1 MKRLFCLVSISIL
14 ISVSIVFGQDVAV
27 HYDAA
32 VENGNGLAVTNPA
45 QLADLIVE
53 KLKDKKL
60 SAEIV
65 DSDALADYMNANKNG
80 IYIITQGNTPG
91 SIFQKKGKDDLVY
104 KWLREGGIGGFI
116 GDYAFYYYWHK
127 GARVTAAAAG
137 QQSVFGVTITNGTV
151 SQVEPT
157 ELGKKYIPSL
167 KKWTSNRASGLAVL
181 KQNDFE
187 FESYADN
194 GANADPI
201 AYRTED
207 MKGWFINFHT
217 SCCGTAIPPN
227 EQIATEYA
235 ELISNRFALPQAV
248 DPNGKISTVWGQLKS
263 Q

>member
-1 MKRLFCLVSISIL
+1 MKRLFCLVSILTFLSI
-14 ISVSIVFGQDVAV
+14 SIVYGQDVAV
-27 HYDAA
+27 HYDAGL
-32 VENGNGLAVTNPA
+32 ENGNGLAVQNPA

-53 KLKDKKL
+53 ELKDKKL
-60 SAEIV
+60 NAEIV
-65 DSDALADYMNANKNG
+65 DSDGLAEYMNANKNG
-80 IYIITQGNTPG
+80 IYVITQGNTPG
-91 SIFQKKGKDDLVY
+91 TIFQKKGKDILVY
-104 KWLREGGIGGFI
+104 QWLREGGIGGFI

-137 QQSVFGVTITNGTV
+137 QQSVFGATITNGTV

-167 KKWTSNRASGLAVL
+167 KKWTSNRAAGLAVL
-181 KQNDFE
+181 NQNDFE
-187 FESYADN
+187 FESYADD
-194 GANADPI
+194 GTNADPI

-217 SCCGTAIPPN
+217 SCCGTQIPPN

-235 ELISNRFALPQAV
+235 ELISNRFAVAQAV
-248 DPNGKISTVWGQLKS
+248 DPNRIISTIWGLLKS